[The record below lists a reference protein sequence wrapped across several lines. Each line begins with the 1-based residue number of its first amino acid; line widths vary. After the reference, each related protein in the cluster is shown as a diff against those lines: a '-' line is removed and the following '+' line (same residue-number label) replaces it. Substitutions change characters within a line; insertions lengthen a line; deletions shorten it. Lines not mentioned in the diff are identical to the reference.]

1 MASSE
6 AAPYA
11 KSGGLA
17 DVVGALPK
25 ALARRGCRV
34 TLFHPLYR
42 AVRESFSLHRPVIAD
57 VPLSLGGK
65 EHRFDVFQ
73 HRPSPGITTYFIG
86 EDHFFD
92 RGGLYGDTEGDYPDN
107 ASRFSFFCRALLSA
121 VERLHLPI
129 DLFHLHDWQTALVP
143 LYLRHCPDFAPSL
156 TNLPSLLTIHNLAY
170 QGLFPPSEMRVTG
183 IPGDLF
189 NMEGVEFF
197 GDVNLLKGG
206 ILYADA
212 VSTVSPRYSR
222 EIQTA
227 EHGAG
232 LDGVLRSRADRL
244 HGIINGADYE
254 VWNPG
259 ADAYLPARYSRAEL
273 SGKEVCK
280 SALLRRYGLS
290 PDPGPPVMATV
301 SRLVDQ
307 KGFDLITAAMPELLD
322 LGFRYILLG
331 TGEAKYV
338 TAFSALAARHPERV
352 GIKIAYDES
361 LAHLIEGGADFFLM
375 PSRFEP
381 CGLNQIYS
389 LRYGT
394 LPIVRATGGLD
405 DTVTSYDSLTGRGN
419 GFKFDEYSPEALIG
433 AAREA
438 RDLYRH
444 PEHRA
449 AAVRNAMACDY
460 SWDSSAGRYL
470 DLYGQL
476 IASRKS
482 GRSAP
487 P

>member
-25 ALARRGCRV
+25 ALARRGCHV
-34 TLFHPLYR
+34 TLFLPLYR
-42 AVRESFSLHRPVIAD
+42 TVKETFTLPPPVIAD
-57 VPLSLGGK
+57 VLLDHGG
-65 EHRFDVFQ
+65 ERRVFDVFQ
-73 HRPSPGITTYFIG
+73 HRLSPWITTYFIG
-86 EDHFFD
+86 EDRFFD
-92 RGGLYGDTEGDYPDN
+92 RDGLYGDEDGDYPDN
-107 ASRFSFFCRALLSA
+107 ARRFSFFCRALLAA

-143 LYLRHCPDFAPSL
+143 LYLRHRPDFAPSL
-156 TNLPSLLTIHNLAY
+156 GSVPSLLTIHNLTY
-170 QGLFPPSEMRVTG
+170 QGLFPPSEMG
-183 IPGDLF
+183 GAHIPAHLF
-189 NMEGVEFF
+189 TMGGVEFH
-197 GDVNLLKGG
+197 GHVNLLKGG

-222 EIQTA
+222 EIQTP

-232 LDGVLRSRADRL
+232 LDGVLQSRGDRL

-259 ADAYLPARYSRAEL
+259 TDASLPAFYSREDL
-273 SGKEVCK
+273 SGKKECK
-280 SALLRRYGLS
+280 RALLRRFGLS
-290 PDPGPPVMATV
+290 PDLGSPVMATI

-307 KGFDLITAAMPELLD
+307 KGFDLISPAMPELLK

-331 TGEAKYV
+331 TGEEKYV
-338 TAFSALAARHPERV
+338 RAFSRLAARHPDRV
-352 GIKIAYDES
+352 GVKIAYDES

-394 LPIVRATGGLD
+394 IPIVRATGGLD
-405 DTVTSYDSLTGRGN
+405 DTVTSYNRLTGKGN
-419 GFKFDEYSPEALIG
+419 GLKFSEYSPEALVRT
-433 AAREA
+433 AREA
-438 RDLYRH
+438 SRLYRD
-444 PEHRA
+444 PVDRA
-449 AAVRNAMACDY
+449 AVVSNAMACDF
-460 SWDSSAGRYL
+460 SWDSSAGLYL
-470 DLYGQL
+470 DLYRQL
-476 IASRKS
+476 IASRP
-482 GRSAP
+482 GMAE
-487 P
+487 